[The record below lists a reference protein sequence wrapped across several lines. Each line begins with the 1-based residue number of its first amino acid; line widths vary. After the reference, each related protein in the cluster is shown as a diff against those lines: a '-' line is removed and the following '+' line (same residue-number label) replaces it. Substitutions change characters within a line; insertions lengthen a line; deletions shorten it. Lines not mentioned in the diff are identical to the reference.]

1 MRYPTAFE
9 RFLNRS
15 YDKIFGMEKIILVAS
30 VAFFFAG
37 MFIDSKFQYLFTF
50 KNYMGIVITY
60 LIFMHL
66 FKKFIHVVVDLFN
79 FIFLEQADLS
89 KKND

>member
-15 YDKIFGMEKIILVAS
+15 YNKIFGLEKLILVAS
-30 VAFFFAG
+30 LAIFFAG
-37 MFIDSKFQYLFTF
+37 MFINSKFQYLFTF
-50 KNYMGIVITY
+50 NNYMSVVITY

-66 FKKFIHVVVDLFN
+66 FKKFIHVVMDLFN